1 MQVLCMGE
9 ALIDM
14 LSTKEQDGS
23 GTTESFK
30 KFAGG
35 APANVAVAVAKLGGD
50 SGLFGKLGKDQ
61 FGEYLYRTLAELGV
75 STRFT
80 GFSAQGKT
88 ALAFV
93 GLDASGERSFDFYID
108 NAAHTDLSQADLEP
122 ALFAEPRII
131 SFCSGSVSTPE
142 LRKVTEKALSQ
153 FRDAGSILCLDI
165 NLRPAFWDDAA
176 MAPTLISETAAKVDI
191 IKASHEELVE
201 LYGQANVEA
210 SIQSWL
216 DSGVALILVT
226 DGANPVAFYTRDTN
240 GTYPT
245 PKTQVVDTTAAGDAF
260 VGGFLFTLAGEVQ
273 DKASFIHWAANFENI
288 LASLRF
294 ATQCGAFA
302 VSRYGAF
309 DALADKQQIEALS
322 TKKAGQ

>member
-14 LSTKEQDGS
+14 LSTKEQNAT

-80 GFSAQGKT
+80 GFSEQGKT

-93 GLDASGERSFDFYID
+93 GLDDSGERSFDFYID
-108 NAAHTDLSQADLEP
+108 NAAHTDLSAADLEP
-122 ALFAEPRII
+122 DLFAESRII
-131 SFCSGSVSTPE
+131 SFCSGSVSTPG
-142 LRKVTEKALSQ
+142 LRKVTENALSQ
-153 FRDAGSILCLDI
+153 FLDAGSILCLDI

-176 MAPTLISETAAKVDI
+176 LAPKLISETATKVDM
-191 IKASHEELVE
+191 IKASLEELVE
-201 LYGQANVEA
+201 LYGEANVDA
-210 SIQSWL
+210 SIQQWL
-216 DSGVALILVT
+216 DSGVSLVLVT
-226 DGANPVAFYTRDTN
+226 DGANPVAFYTRDTD

-260 VGGFLFTLAGEVQ
+260 VGGFLFTLASEVQ
-273 DKASFIHWAANFENI
+273 NRATFTHWVANFENI

-294 ATQCGAFA
+294 ATQCGAIA

-309 DALADKQQIEALS
+309 DALADIQQVEAFNN
-322 TKKAGQ
+322 KKAGE

>member
-14 LSTKEQDGS
+14 LSTKEQNAT

-245 PKTQVVDTTAAGDAF
+245 PKTQVVDTPAAGDAF

>member
-1 MQVLCMGE
+1 M
-9 ALIDM
+9 
-14 LSTKEQDGS
+14 
-23 GTTESFK
+23 
-30 KFAGG
+30 
-35 APANVAVAVAKLGGD
+35 
-50 SGLFGKLGKDQ
+50 
-61 FGEYLYRTLAELGV
+61 
-75 STRFT
+75 
-80 GFSAQGKT
+80 
-88 ALAFV
+88 
-93 GLDASGERSFDFYID
+93 
-108 NAAHTDLSQADLEP
+108 
-122 ALFAEPRII
+122 FAEPRII

>member
-14 LSTKEQDGS
+14 LSTKEQNAT

>member
-14 LSTKEQDGS
+14 LSTKELDATGA
-23 GTTESFK
+23 TESFK

-35 APANVAVAVAKLGGD
+35 APANVAVAVAKLGGN

-80 GFSAQGKT
+80 GFSEQGKT

-93 GLDASGERSFDFYID
+93 GLDDSGERSFDFYID
-108 NAAHTDLSQADLEP
+108 NAAHTDLSEADLEP
-122 ALFAEPRII
+122 SLFAEPRII
-131 SFCSGSVSTPE
+131 SFCSGSISTPG
-142 LRKVTEKALSQ
+142 LRKVTENALSQ

-176 MAPTLISETAAKVDI
+176 LAPALISETAAKVDM

-201 LYGQANVEA
+201 LYGEANVEA

-216 DSGVALILVT
+216 DNGVSLILVT
-226 DGANPVAFYTRDTN
+226 DGANPVAFYTRDTD

-245 PKTQVVDTTAAGDAF
+245 PKTLVVDTTAAGDAF

-273 DKASFIHWAANFENI
+273 DKASFTHWVANFENI

-294 ATQCGAFA
+294 ATQCGAIA

-322 TKKAGQ
+322 NKKAGE

>member
-14 LSTKEQDGS
+14 LSTKEQNAT

-216 DSGVALILVT
+216 DRGVALILVT

>member
-14 LSTKEQDGS
+14 LSTKEQNAT

-122 ALFAEPRII
+122 ALFAEPPII

-176 MAPTLISETAAKVDI
+176 LAPTLISETAAKVDI

-216 DSGVALILVT
+216 NSGVALILVT

>member
-14 LSTKEQDGS
+14 LSTKEQNAT

-61 FGEYLYRTLAELGV
+61 LGEDLYRTLAELGV

>member
-14 LSTKEQDGS
+14 LSTKEQDATGA
-23 GTTESFK
+23 TESFK

-35 APANVAVAVAKLGGD
+35 APANVAVAVAKLGGN

-80 GFSAQGKT
+80 GFSEQGKT

-93 GLDASGERSFDFYID
+93 GLDDSGERSFDFYID
-108 NAAHTDLSQADLEP
+108 NAAHTDLSAADLEP
-122 ALFAEPRII
+122 DLFAESRII

-142 LRKVTEKALSQ
+142 LRKVTENALSQ
-153 FRDAGSILCLDI
+153 FHDAGSILCLDI

-176 MAPTLISETAAKVDI
+176 LAPKLISETATKVDM

-201 LYGQANVEA
+201 LYGEANVDA
-210 SIQSWL
+210 SIQQWL
-216 DSGVALILVT
+216 DSGVSLVLVT
-226 DGANPVAFYTRDTN
+226 DGANPVAFYTRDTD

-260 VGGFLFTLAGEVQ
+260 VGGFLFTLASEVQ
-273 DKASFIHWAANFENI
+273 NRATFTHWVANFENI

-294 ATQCGAFA
+294 ATQCGAIA

-309 DALADKQQIEALS
+309 DALADIQQVEAFNN
-322 TKKAGQ
+322 KKAGE

>member
-1 MQVLCMGE
+1 MGE

-14 LSTKEQDGS
+14 LSTKEQNAT

>member
-1 MQVLCMGE
+1 
-9 ALIDM
+9 
-14 LSTKEQDGS
+14 
-23 GTTESFK
+23 
-30 KFAGG
+30 
-35 APANVAVAVAKLGGD
+35 VAVAVAKLGGN

-80 GFSAQGKT
+80 GFSEQGKT

-93 GLDASGERSFDFYID
+93 GLDDSGERSFDFYID
-108 NAAHTDLSQADLEP
+108 NAAHTDLSAADLEP
-122 ALFAEPRII
+122 DLFAESRII
-131 SFCSGSVSTPE
+131 SFCSGSVSTPG
-142 LRKVTEKALSQ
+142 LRKVTENALSQ

-176 MAPTLISETAAKVDI
+176 LAPKLISETATKVDM
-191 IKASHEELVE
+191 IKASLEELVE
-201 LYGQANVEA
+201 LYGEANVDA
-210 SIQSWL
+210 SIQQWL
-216 DSGVALILVT
+216 DSGVSLVLVT
-226 DGANPVAFYTRDTN
+226 DGANPVAFYTRDTD

-260 VGGFLFTLAGEVQ
+260 VGGFLFTLASEVQ
-273 DKASFIHWAANFENI
+273 NRATFTHWVANFENI

-294 ATQCGAFA
+294 ATQCGAIA

-309 DALADKQQIEALS
+309 DALADIQQVEAFNN
-322 TKKAGQ
+322 KKAGE